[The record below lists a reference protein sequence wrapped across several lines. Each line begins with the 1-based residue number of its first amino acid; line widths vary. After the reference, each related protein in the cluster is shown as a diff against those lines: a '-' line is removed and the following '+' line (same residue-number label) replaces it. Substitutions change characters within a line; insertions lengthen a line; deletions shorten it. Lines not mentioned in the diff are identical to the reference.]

1 MKYLLVDTIKE
12 CCFTSEGLVARH
24 KMHKLVKMA
33 NESRVISFAKT
44 PILGM
49 KLGLFAHCV

>member
-44 PILGM
+44 PILGT
-49 KLGLFAHCV
+49 KLGLFAHRV